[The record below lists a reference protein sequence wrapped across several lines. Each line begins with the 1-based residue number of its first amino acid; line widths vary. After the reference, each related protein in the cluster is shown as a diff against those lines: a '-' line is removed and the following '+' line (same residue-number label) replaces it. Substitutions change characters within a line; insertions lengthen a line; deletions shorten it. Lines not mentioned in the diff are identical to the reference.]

1 MTPVDYV
8 RTLVIPLL
16 SLPESLVLEVR
27 DDELGTL
34 ISMRVDKEDMKTVIG
49 RGGQTVSSIRT
60 LLRVFGG
67 KTAARLNLKLLE
79 EDEEA

>member
-1 MTPVDYV
+1 MTPIEYL
-8 RTLVIPLL
+8 TGLISPLL
-16 SLPESLVLEVR
+16 SVQEDLELDSK

-34 ISMRVDKEDMKTVIG
+34 ITLRVNKEDMKTIIG
-49 RGGQTVSSIRT
+49 RGGQTVSALRT

-79 EDEEA
+79 EDEIA

>member
-8 RTLVIPLL
+8 RALVVPLL
-16 SLPESLVLEVR
+16 SLPEALELEVR
-27 DDELGTL
+27 VDELGTL

-67 KTAARLNLKLLE
+67 KTATRLNLKLLE
-79 EDEEA
+79 EDEIA